1 MWFFLGYC
9 MAVLA
14 TPDTYLYLLKKFLFW
29 KYSKAVLFMFYV
41 KYTWKDV
48 VNTLG
53 CIVLGADTV

>member
-1 MWFFLGYC
+1 